1 MAPPDHSSQMGAP
14 QECFPLQSEPLN
26 PTNAQRETRLVL
38 GLVTWGTE
46 DSCLLCPS
54 HILGVSGEGRRSGC
68 ASGGLTWPSRVA
80 QRWVGEGLLGLSEA
94 ALDRGERQYILAVW
108 KVAL

>member
-1 MAPPDHSSQMGAP
+1 MGAP

-26 PTNAQRETRLVL
+26 PANAQRETRLVL
-38 GLVTWGTE
+38 GLVTWGME

-54 HILGVSGEGRRSGC
+54 HILGVGGEERRSGC

-80 QRWVGEGLLGLSEA
+80 QRWVGEGLLGVSEA